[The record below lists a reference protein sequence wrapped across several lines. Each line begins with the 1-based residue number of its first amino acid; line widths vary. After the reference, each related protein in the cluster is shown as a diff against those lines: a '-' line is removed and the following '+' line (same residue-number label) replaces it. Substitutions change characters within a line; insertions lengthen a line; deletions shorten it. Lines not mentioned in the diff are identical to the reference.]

1 MIPRTRVVQ
10 IAIVPLCLLLVWLWV
25 GRGRMPGP
33 VLAPSRQPMGVTSA
47 PPAGRPAVTTPAAAR
62 LIVPTRDPFQPPAIA
77 TADAAALGPRN
88 DGGGGAATPLR
99 LQGIVWGVQPPKAII
114 NDRIVTIGESVNG
127 AQIMAIDRDGIT
139 VEYQGQRAVLRLP
152 SPSPTRHE

>member
-1 MIPRTRVVQ
+1 MIPRARVVQ
-10 IAIVPLCLLLVWLWV
+10 IALVPLLLLLVWLWV
-25 GRGRMPGP
+25 GRGRLPGP
-33 VLAPSRQPMGVTSA
+33 VLAPSRQPMGAASA
-47 PPAGRPAVTTPAAAR
+47 PPAGRPAAAAPAAA
-62 LIVPTRDPFQPPAIA
+62 LLVLPTRDPFQPPAIA
-77 TADAAALGPRN
+77 TADAAAPGLRN

-99 LQGIVWGVQPPKAII
+99 LQGIVWGVHPPKAII

-127 AQIMAIDRDGIT
+127 AQVMAIDRDGIT